1 MNKKSDRI
9 FPKPIFLTVLYIIT
23 SSFSY
28 ACLSEIQLIGSN
40 NISQIDA
47 VWPLN
52 WITDPNQRIYGAA
65 FLGVLI
71 CWVINIVFNKVIFTK
86 YNNSNKKSI

>member
-1 MNKKSDRI
+1 MNKKSDRT
-9 FPKPIFLTVLYIIT
+9 FPKPFYFAVLYVIT
-23 SSFSY
+23 FSFSY
-28 ACLSEIQLIGSN
+28 ACLSEIQLIVSN
-40 NISQIDA
+40 NNSQIDA

-71 CWVINIVFNKVIFTK
+71 CWGIKVIFTK
-86 YNNSNKKSI
+86 YKESMKKCGAVIE

>member
-1 MNKKSDRI
+1 GCN
-9 FPKPIFLTVLYIIT
+9 PT
-23 SSFSY
+23 SSKFIHTWLRFGEIMRGS
-28 ACLSEIQLIGSN
+28 LS
-40 NISQIDA
+40 A

-71 CWVINIVFNKVIFTK
+71 CWGIKVIFTK
-86 YNNSNKKSI
+86 YKNSQKKSI